1 MILTGS
7 FERNLDAKGRLSLPA
22 ALRDDLPSRVRI
34 LPAPDVEAVYVF
46 PEDRYEAWVMSL
58 FEKQERGFDR
68 RNLDDQKLMR
78 VLNSMA
84 TPAEIDSANRIAL
97 PESYRSKKHLD
108 REVTVIGN
116 TDHLEIWD
124 RETWNQTQ
132 AETEA
137 ELMDL
142 FFS

>member
-1 MILTGS
+1 M
-7 FERNLDAKGRLSLPA
+7 
-22 ALRDDLPSRVRI
+22 RI

-46 PEDRYEAWVMSL
+46 PEEQYEAWVMSL
-58 FEKQERGFDR
+58 FEKQEKGFDR
-68 RNLDDQKLMR
+68 RNPKDQKLMR
-78 VLNSMA
+78 LINSMA

-97 PESYRSKKHLD
+97 PEGFRSKKHLE
-108 REVTVIGN
+108 REVTVVGN

-124 RETWNQTQ
+124 RETWNRMQ
-132 AETEA
+132 AEAED